1 MWTIIHT
8 LMTFNTEANKGKKT
22 TTKEQIKFYMADMIC
37 DEYIGHTGTEQ
48 RST

>member
-1 MWTIIHT
+1 
-8 LMTFNTEANKGKKT
+8 MTFNTEANKGKKKT
-22 TTKEQIKFYMADMIC
+22 TTKEQIKFYMADIIF